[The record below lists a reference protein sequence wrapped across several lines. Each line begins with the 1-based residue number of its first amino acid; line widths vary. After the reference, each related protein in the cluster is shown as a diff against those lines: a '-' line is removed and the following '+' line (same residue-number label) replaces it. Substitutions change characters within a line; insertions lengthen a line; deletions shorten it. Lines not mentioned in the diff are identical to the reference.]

1 MKFLYNEWNKQDT
14 RILVAIG
21 LVFIAVTSIVAI
33 SITLSYVYEL
43 PLDRGMSLLWEQ
55 LTIWHGSLFF
65 PIVVSLFVA
74 QSLSSEDER
83 KGWQF
88 MKANNM
94 CVGQTLLAKL
104 LSIFIVIAALQVV
117 VCMVFVGAVLMIDG
131 LSFAHIS
138 LLTFIHWFVLGTVGT
153 VGLIGVQSYIYIRF
167 RSLATAVGI
176 ATAGSFSGFALFF
189 VGNLGE
195 VIRLMYPYTQMTVG
209 FRTRELTPM
218 TPTELLVFIIANII
232 WFGLGVRLSIQ
243 RIKKEAI

>member
-55 LTIWHGSLFF
+55 STIWHGSLFF

-74 QSLSSEDER
+74 QSLTSEDER

-138 LLTFIHWFVLGTVGT
+138 LLTFIH
-153 VGLIGVQSYIYIRF
+153 
-167 RSLATAVGI
+167 
-176 ATAGSFSGFALFF
+176 
-189 VGNLGE
+189 
-195 VIRLMYPYTQMTVG
+195 
-209 FRTRELTPM
+209 
-218 TPTELLVFIIANII
+218 
-232 WFGLGVRLSIQ
+232 
-243 RIKKEAI
+243 

>member
-55 LTIWHGSLFF
+55 STIWHGSLFF

-94 CVGQTLLAKL
+94 CVN
-104 LSIFIVIAALQVV
+104 
-117 VCMVFVGAVLMIDG
+117 
-131 LSFAHIS
+131 
-138 LLTFIHWFVLGTVGT
+138 
-153 VGLIGVQSYIYIRF
+153 LINR
-167 RSLATAVGI
+167 
-176 ATAGSFSGFALFF
+176 
-189 VGNLGE
+189 
-195 VIRLMYPYTQMTVG
+195 
-209 FRTRELTPM
+209 
-218 TPTELLVFIIANII
+218 
-232 WFGLGVRLSIQ
+232 
-243 RIKKEAI
+243 